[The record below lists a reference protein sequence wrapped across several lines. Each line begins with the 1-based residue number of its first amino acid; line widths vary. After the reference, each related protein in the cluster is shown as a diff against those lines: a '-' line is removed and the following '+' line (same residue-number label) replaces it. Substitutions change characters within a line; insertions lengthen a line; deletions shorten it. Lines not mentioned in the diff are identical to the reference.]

1 MECSH
6 CVEAGEGHPRQKPQK
21 IRSTAVTMK
30 TLVLVALMC
39 ILHVGTCAVSPAIVL
54 KEGCCE
60 GCSKT
65 AIPWE
70 RVQRVERTPNV
81 CKRKAIVV
89 TTVCGKRF
97 CIQAN
102 WKWSKTLLTEFERLS
117 ANKTLVPPPFNQTRC
132 SKDVQV
138 V

>member
-1 MECSH
+1 MQPLCGSRRRSPTA
-6 CVEAGEGHPRQKPQK
+6 EASEDQKHGGHHEDAR
-21 IRSTAVTMK
+21 ISRSDVHLA
-30 TLVLVALMC
+30 C
-39 ILHVGTCAVSPAIVL
+39 RHVCSPAIVL